1 VKWFTQGSLRFR
13 ALTVAFVLYL
23 IALTL
28 FTFFPRPIL
37 ETGDPTAIAMFLES
51 HANFFY
57 KILYANTTSVA
68 IGNYFMLTPFIVM
81 ARLVYPQLS
90 LRRLILMGVGVSATI
105 EISQI
110 FIPGR
115 VSDFLD
121 FISNSL
127 SLLWG
132 IFAIKA
138 LERIERKGLKT
149 RDS

>member
-23 IALTL
+23 IALML
-28 FTFFPRPIL
+28 FTFFPRP
-37 ETGDPTAIAMFLES
+37 
-51 HANFFY
+51 
-57 KILYANTTSVA
+57 ILYANTTSVA

-115 VSDFLD
+115 VSDILD

-132 IFAIKA
+132 IFAIKV